1 MAQDTGYMQGN
12 NDGYSSNL
20 KALKLTTEHEQSK
33 LKEEHKFN
41 LDCKDKDHQHEKEIL
56 EKNLGLIGRF
66 FGCTEHASKNIT
78 AVICLSLIVGA
89 SLVSLLVYCCKQDIA
104 FIKSM
109 WINISPIITLSLGYL
124 FGKK

>member
-12 NDGYSSNL
+12 NNGYSSDL

-56 EKNLGLIGRF
+56 EKNLGLIGSF

-78 AVICLSLIVGA
+78 AVICLCLILGISVI
-89 SLVSLLVYCCKQDIA
+89 SCIVYFCKEDIS
-104 FIKSM
+104 FIAKM
-109 WINISPIITLSLGYL
+109 WGGLFPIITLSLGYL